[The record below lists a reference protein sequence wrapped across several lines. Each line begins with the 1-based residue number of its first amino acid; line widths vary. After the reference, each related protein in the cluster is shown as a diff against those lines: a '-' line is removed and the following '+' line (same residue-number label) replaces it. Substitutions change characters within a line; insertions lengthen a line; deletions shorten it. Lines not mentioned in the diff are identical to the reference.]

1 MAHDSR
7 AASIYGISFRG
18 AAEGSSFCF
27 FPTISIDISHGTRV
41 VVFIIITERG
51 RRRKEMSHHSL
62 RELAS
67 SACVGSS
74 SFPASTSYSSSS
86 PFGLFIPS
94 AKENSGA
101 TTTTTTGAAAVAAA
115 GKTTIGVSPA
125 IKAVSGSFGGIIEV
139 GLVVLSS
146 SRGELLFVNDDTI
159 SKMEKKRR
167 RVNYFCS
174 VSVSRLRRIFTHYSL
189 YFFLSF
195 INTCFY
201 KTGVL
206 SSTRGRGKNAFT
218 TR

>member
-1 MAHDSR
+1 
-7 AASIYGISFRG
+7 
-18 AAEGSSFCF
+18 
-27 FPTISIDISHGTRV
+27 
-41 VVFIIITERG
+41 
-51 RRRKEMSHHSL
+51 MSHHSL

-86 PFGLFIPS
+86 SSDLFIPS
-94 AKENSGA
+94 AKENSA
-101 TTTTTTGAAAVAAA
+101 TTTTGAAAVAAA
-115 GKTTIGVSPA
+115 GKTIGVSPA

-139 GLVVLSS
+139 GLVVLSSWS

-174 VSVSRLRRIFTHYSL
+174 VSVSRLRRIFTYYSL